1 MNQQMFDK
9 FANEK
14 NLNPIGYMLARM
26 ALKQD
31 DYMDELIQDMLDQ
44 IEETRSDENGDDDPE
59 N

>member
-1 MNQQMFDK
+1 MFDK

-31 DYMDELIQDMLDQ
+31 DYMDELIQDMLD
-44 IEETRSDENGDDDPE
+44 
-59 N
+59 